1 MVLKKIFWTTSITT
15 VRGKKEK
22 QMKTIIVILA
32 SLLILPAVC
41 SAQEGDLAAEV
52 RELRAK
58 LERLEKK
65 MTDEEAQKMKRAE
78 AERAALTE
86 QVKKDVMTDVA
97 AKSQSYFGKLVEQTK
112 VGAYGSMRYGTS
124 SLDDLHNSFT
134 LRRFVLTVDSPIA
147 ERLKAN
153 MEFEFERFTQ
163 LELEKKLTRTSGGGL
178 TSEQAIEGNNKSE
191 ISVEQAWLQ

>member
-1 MVLKKIFWTTSITT
+1 
-15 VRGKKEK
+15 
-22 QMKTIIVILA
+22 MKTIIVILA

-86 QVKKDVMTDVA
+86 QVKKES
-97 AKSQSYFGKLVEQTK
+97 K
-112 VGAYGSMRYGTS
+112 
-124 SLDDLHNSFT
+124 
-134 LRRFVLTVDSPIA
+134 P
-147 ERLKAN
+147 
-153 MEFEFERFTQ
+153 
-163 LELEKKLTRTSGGGL
+163 
-178 TSEQAIEGNNKSE
+178 KSE
-191 ISVEQAWLQ
+191 PTVPCAMALRAWTICTTRSHSGDWS